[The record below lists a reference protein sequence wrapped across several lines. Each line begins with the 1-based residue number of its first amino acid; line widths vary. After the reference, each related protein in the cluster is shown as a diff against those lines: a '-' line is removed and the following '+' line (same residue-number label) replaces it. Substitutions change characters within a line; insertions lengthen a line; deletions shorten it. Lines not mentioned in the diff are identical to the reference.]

1 MDEEAKMKEVQEL
14 GVLLEAPGLGVKE
27 RLYLL
32 ISTLQKLADHGEI
45 TSRLLSNLHRSGV
58 LPNCVTLLSL
68 GPRHLQEHWSE
79 CATLALLISHCCSCE
94 GSMSASFQGLLLPS
108 LVDSLLSLTCQL
120 MLRAESDY
128 RMALE
133 SLSLLL
139 RRHSHLTAHVLSS
152 IHYERIQMCDDATVS
167 LLCIQMWI
175 HICKAS
181 RDFLA
186 ALSEDSILLLLNDA
200 VGQLA
205 VSSNSSVGGACIRL
219 ILLMSDQLDL
229 KPFLHGF
236 KGLESLLAKDW
247 HGRGFD
253 SDVNKLIHQLRP
265 HSDPTDPTRKYQ
277 MSAECVRAACVI
289 QAAWRSYLARRRVK
303 SLSGAVTTLQ
313 RRFRAR
319 KRQQQ
324 QQKIAQQL
332 EEELKFQM
340 RVRRQQARR
349 RFHQKQRELLQK
361 LPAEQVQW
369 FLQNCEQRAAVIIQ
383 RMWRG
388 FRVRQHYQATLGRTR
403 TRQQAARTLQR
414 AVRRFLK
421 RRRTARAQLATVFG
435 QNGLTDTRR
444 VELKKQ
450 VEEYISNHPSPGVHF
465 QDCQRLHDDV
475 QRRLQQLQVSDDQKR
490 VELLLIQ
497 TNNYLDLL
505 QEAPALSDITAADVP
520 SFLSHSGTIAAR
532 ARQAHNARMLVDRL
546 PWWRTLRDSSGSA
559 QMENPE
565 MPIEGLYVGGQQQT

>member
-1 MDEEAKMKEVQEL
+1 MDEDAELKEVQEL
-14 GVLLEAPGLGVKE
+14 GGLLQGPGLAVRE
-27 RLYLL
+27 RLNLL
-32 ISTLQKLADHGEI
+32 INSLQKFADHGEI
-45 TSRLLSNLHRSGV
+45 TSRLLSNLHRGGV
-58 LPNCVTLLSL
+58 LSNCVTLLTL
-68 GPRHLQEHWSE
+68 GPRHLQGLWSE
-79 CATLALLISHCCSCE
+79 CATLALLISRCCSCE

-120 MLRAESDY
+120 MLRAESDC
-128 RMALE
+128 RTVLE
-133 SLSLLL
+133 SLSVLL
-139 RRHSHLTAHVLSS
+139 RRHSHLTSQVLSS

-205 VSSNSSVGGACIRL
+205 VTSNSSVGGACVRL
-219 ILLMSDQLDL
+219 ILLMANQLDL

-247 HGRGFD
+247 LGRGID
-253 SDVNKLIHQLRP
+253 SDVHMLIRQLKHLNEPVRM
-265 HSDPTDPTRKYQ
+265 YQ

-289 QAAWRSYLARRRVK
+289 QAAWRSYLARRRVR

-313 RRFRAR
+313 RRFRER

-369 FLQNCEQRAAVIIQ
+369 FQQNCELRAAVIIQ
-383 RMWRG
+383 RVWRG
-388 FRVRQHYQATLGRTR
+388 FRVRRHYRAALGRTR

-414 AVRRFLK
+414 AVRRFL
-421 RRRTARAQLATVFG
+421 RRRRAASARLATMFG
-435 QNGLTDTRR
+435 QNGLTDRR
-444 VELKKQ
+444 RAELRKQ
-450 VEEYISNHPSPGVHF
+450 VEEYIRNHPSPGVHI

-505 QEAPALSDITAADVP
+505 QEAPALSDVAATDVP
-520 SFLSHSGTIAAR
+520 SFLSHSGSIAAR
-532 ARQAHNARMLVDRL
+532 ARQAHNARMQVDRL

-559 QMENPE
+559 QMENLE
-565 MPIEGLYVGGQQQT
+565 IAIEGLYIGGQQQT